1 MCENSKDGNSKNQ
14 FSSNNCN
21 EEETQSIISY
31 DDAIIDNLD
40 QTSVSSRKLRENS
53 QNNCENFYDIKNI
66 F

>member
-40 QTSVSSRKLRENS
+40 QTSVSSRKLREKIS
-53 QNNCENFYDIKNI
+53 K
-66 F
+66 